1 MRTVNIGIALIF
13 VLFLASC
20 GGTKEVIVPDHISA
34 GSVQTDKGMPFY
46 ERGCYARALDHFYRA
61 NELYT
66 AIGDSRGMAMS
77 ANNIGVVYRAMG
89 EAAAAIPFFE
99 DALRMY
105 RSLGNQEDVRQ
116 TLSNL
121 AAAQVDTGDYAAAGK
136 NIDEALKI
144 RIGRKPFVPA
154 MTVKGILLAKQ
165 GDVKGAEAMLK
176 EALDNIDRRNPAGAA
191 AANYAMGELLL
202 GTARYKEAVPYFE
215 KALESDRKAGFYRG
229 IADDLT
235 ALGRCSAGISD
246 DAAAVNYWQ
255 QSVRIYAL
263 LGMEEKVRATMAIL
277 EEAAKRS
284 NINIDL
290 TRTLADR
297 WLKGN
302 TTDNICE

>member
-1 MRTVNIGIALIF
+1 MRTVKIGIGLIF
-13 VLFLASC
+13 LLFLASC
-20 GGTKEVIVPDHISA
+20 GGTKEVIVPEHISA

-46 ERGCYARALDHFYRA
+46 ERGCYARALDYFYRA

-144 RIGRKPFVPA
+144 RIGRKPFAPA
-154 MTVKGILLAKQ
+154 ITVKGILLARQ
-165 GDVKGAEAMLK
+165 RDVKGAEAMFR
-176 EALDNIDRRNPAGAA
+176 EAIDHINKRNPAGAA
-191 AANYAMGELLL
+191 AANYAMGDLLL
-202 GTARYKEAVPYFE
+202 GTARYKEAAPYFE
-215 KALESDRKAGFYRG
+215 RALESDRKAGFYRG

-235 ALGRCSAGISD
+235 ALGRCSAGLRD
-246 DAAAVNYWQ
+246 DVSAVNYWE

-263 LGMEEKVRATMAIL
+263 LGMEEKVRATMGL
-277 EEAAKRS
+277 LDEAAKRS
-284 NINIDL
+284 NRDVAL
-290 TRTLADR
+290 TRALVDR
-297 WLKGN
+297 WLRGDMM
-302 TTDNICE
+302 DNICE

>member
-1 MRTVNIGIALIF
+1 MPN
-13 VLFLASC
+13 
-20 GGTKEVIVPDHISA
+20 HISA

-136 NIDEALKI
+136 NIDEVLMI

-235 ALGRCSAGISD
+235 ALGRCSAGVSD

>member
-1 MRTVNIGIALIF
+1 MKTVKIGIALIF

-105 RSLGNQEDVRQ
+105 RSLGNQADVRQ

-121 AAAQVDTGDYAAAGK
+121 AAAQVDTGDYGSAGK

-165 GDVKGAEAMLK
+165 GDVKGAEAMFR
-176 EALDNIDRRNPAGAA
+176 EALDQIDKRNPAGAA

-202 GTARYKEAVPYFE
+202 GTARYKEAVPYFDTGPR
-215 KALESDRKAGFYRG
+215 KRPQGRLLQGDRR
-229 IADDLT
+229 
-235 ALGRCSAGISD
+235 
-246 DAAAVNYWQ
+246 
-255 QSVRIYAL
+255 
-263 LGMEEKVRATMAIL
+263 
-277 EEAAKRS
+277 
-284 NINIDL
+284 
-290 TRTLADR
+290 
-297 WLKGN
+297 
-302 TTDNICE
+302 

>member
-105 RSLGNQEDVRQ
+105 RNLGNQEDVRQ

-136 NIDEALKI
+136 NIDEVLMI

-176 EALDNIDRRNPAGAA
+176 EALDNIDRRNPAGAE

-215 KALESDRKAGFYRG
+215 KALESDRKAGFYSG

-235 ALGRCSAGISD
+235 TLGRCSAGISD

-263 LGMEEKVRATMAIL
+263 LGMEEKVRVTMAIL

-284 NINIDL
+284 NRDIAL
-290 TRTLADR
+290 TRALVDR
-297 WLKGN
+297 WLKGDMA
-302 TTDNICE
+302 DNICE